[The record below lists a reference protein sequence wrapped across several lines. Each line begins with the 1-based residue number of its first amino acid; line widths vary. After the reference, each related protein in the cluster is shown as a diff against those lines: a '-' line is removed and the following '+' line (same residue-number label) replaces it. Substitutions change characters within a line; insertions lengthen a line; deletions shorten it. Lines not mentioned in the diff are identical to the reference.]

1 MTRFASS
8 ICAVIVL
15 ASVFSL
21 KAFAAPESTS
31 VAQKTSDEK
40 IAEFKS
46 VIHNRLRIGLSVN
59 SATKME
65 GLSYRRGDATLATG
79 TANTDSTQALELT
92 WVNRLYE
99 GPDATK
105 FDWFAGMTIE
115 RERSVSSLNV
125 KAVGSDRPAQTFV
138 LDSNAHPTFHATL
151 LSAGIRWTPNQLIYV
166 PLGFNYGFRAD
177 TVGGGTDTF
186 DLESK
191 LGVQAGAGL
200 HLSPNFEVEAVY
212 KVVRYDVNYHGADFK
227 TTGESFSGSVDLSG
241 LTVGARYI
249 F

>member
-1 MTRFASS
+1 MAP
-8 ICAVIVL
+8 AD
-15 ASVFSL
+15 ASV
-21 KAFAAPESTS
+21 
-31 VAQKTSDEK
+31 
-40 IAEFKS
+40 
-46 VIHNRLRIGLSVN
+46 
-59 SATKME
+59 SATKSSDPKIEEFKQIIHGRLRVGFSVNTASKIE
-65 GLSYRRGDATLATG
+65 GLAYRQGDTTLATG
-79 TANTDSTQALELT
+79 SATTDSTQALELT

-115 RERSVSSLNV
+115 RERAVSALNV
-125 KAVGSDRPAQTFV
+125 KAVGSDQPAQTFV
-138 LDSNAHPTFHATL
+138 LDSNAHPSFHATL

-177 TVGGGTDTF
+177 SSGGGTDTL
-186 DLESK
+186 DLDSH

-200 HLSPNFEVEAVY
+200 HLSQNFEVEAIY
-212 KVVRYDVNYHGADFK
+212 KIVRYDLNYHGANFK
-227 TTGESFSGSVDLSG
+227 QSGESFAGSVDLSG